1 MSTATSA
8 DAANGPL
15 AFPGMAYSAGI
26 TGMVTATGPA
36 AGLSRMAGVRLED
49 LAGTGHW
56 ARLALQWEGHRS

>member
-1 MSTATSA
+1 
-8 DAANGPL
+8 
-15 AFPGMAYSAGI
+15 MAYSAGM
-26 TGMVTATGPA
+26 TSMVPATGVA